1 MLDKITHYGMATFY
15 NAILGI
21 FSIFILTK
29 FYSFTDFG
37 KIALFILIGN
47 ISGNILTFGLG
58 KATQR
63 FYFESLKE
71 NTIESF
77 KILNFSNFIMIF
89 FIFLISFPIFIILKD
104 EFNIFFKIEESF
116 SFLTF
121 AYVYGFFNIIYFYF
135 LNLIISQKK
144 SKKYLIL
151 AISYATSNFLLT
163 IFLIFYFSENYLSRL
178 YSLLIVNIIF
188 CFLTIFLNKDY
199 LSFKISFI
207 EIKKSLNF
215 SLPGFPSTLVG
226 ILHSNFDKSFLAS
239 IKSLSSLGI
248 LDISNRIG
256 LISKMFIDFII
267 QAWIPEFMTNANKGE
282 KNKIVENYRQI
293 IFFFGIFIFLL
304 SLFSK
309 ELLWILTSEEF
320 YIAKIYIPLICL
332 GVFINHLFTL
342 VASPSITYVKKL
354 QKNFIPSLVALI
366 SSIILNIILVP
377 VYGVLGVIISMIVS
391 GFFSGYLLFYSSQ
404 KSFYLDISNYFIIK
418 NIITLTL
425 FISFIYVLNYFQIS
439 YIYEFIIKIILILA
453 FIKLTLDKDLNLN
466 EFKTKFKNYIFALLS
481 K

>member
-1 MLDKITHYGMATFY
+1 MLNKITHYGIATFY
-15 NAILGI
+15 NALLGT

-29 FYSFTDFG
+29 FYNFSDFG

-47 ISGNILTFGLG
+47 VAGNILTFGLG

-71 NTIESF
+71 NTLSSF
-77 KILNFSNFIMIF
+77 KILNFSNFILIIF
-89 FIFLISFPIFIILKD
+89 TFVISFPLFIILNEKFNLF
-104 EFNIFFKIEESF
+104 FNIEEKF

-121 AYVYGFFNIIYFYF
+121 AYIYGFFNIIYFYF

-144 SKKYLIL
+144 SKLYLFI
-151 AISYATSNFLLT
+151 AIFYATSNFLLT
-163 IFLIFYFSENYLSRL
+163 VFLIFYFSENYLSRL
-178 YSLLIVNIIF
+178 YSLLIVNVIF
-188 CFLTIFLNKDY
+188 CCLTIFFNKDL
-199 LSFKISFI
+199 LSPKISFF
-207 EIKKSLNF
+207 EIKKSFNF
-215 SLPGFPSTLVG
+215 SLPGFPSTIVG

-256 LISKMFIDFII
+256 LMSKMFIDFII
-267 QAWIPEFMTNANKGE
+267 QAWIPEFMTNANKGD
-282 KNKIVENYRQI
+282 KYKIVENYKQI

-309 ELLWILTSEEF
+309 EILWILTSEEF
-320 YIAKIYIPLICL
+320 YVAKNYIPLICL

-342 VASPSITYVKKL
+342 VASPSITYAKKL
-354 QKNFIPSLVALI
+354 QKNFFPSLVALI

-377 VYGVLGVIISMIVS
+377 VFGVLGVIISMIVS

-404 KSFYLDISNYFIIK
+404 KSFNLDISNYYIIK
-418 NIITLTL
+418 NIITLTF
-425 FISFIYVLNYFQIS
+425 FISLIYILNYVQIS
-439 YIYEFIIKIILILA
+439 YIYEFIIKILLIII
-453 FIKLTLDKDLNLN
+453 FIKHTLDKDLNLN
-466 EFKTKFKNYIFALLS
+466 EFKTKFKNYLFAVLF